1 MPDSDSLLVM
11 RNMTISPLQSIG
23 RTVQILLVAGYLTLP
38 ATTIA
43 ADGSDNFK
51 AFVGARII
59 DGTGKPAMEK
69 ATILVKNGRI
79 AAVGR
84 SVKVPAGTQQIDVS
98 GKTIIPGLINAHGHV
113 NDISQ
118 LGLYARYGVTTV
130 LSLGGDKEIQFRDQT
145 RSEQQTPAVSRARLF
160 IAGPIPVSKTA
171 ADARQAVDGLAA
183 AKTDIVKF
191 RLDDN
196 LGRGTKMAPEVYTA
210 IIDEAHQKGMR
221 VAAHIV
227 TLADAKAVLR
237 AGADYIAHSVR
248 DEEMDGEVIALLKK
262 NKAFYSPTLMRELS
276 TFVYGDKPAF
286 LKDPF
291 LLKDGNKAEMAKAQE
306 PAFQE
311 TMRNDKTGMWY
322 KEHLPVA
329 MRNLKK
335 AEDAGIPVA
344 MGTDTGP
351 AYRFQG
357 YFEHLELE
365 YMTKAGLTPMQA
377 LVASTST
384 AARCLKAADQIG
396 SLEAGKWADFAV
408 LGANPLDDIRNTQK
422 LDSVWIAGNL
432 VPAK

>member
-1 MPDSDSLLVM
+1 MRIMKTNLLV
-11 RNMTISPLQSIG
+11 IG
-23 RTVQILLVAGYLTLP
+23 CLWLP
-38 ATTIA
+38 AVA
-43 ADGSDNFK
+43 VAEDGSGNLK

-59 DGTGKPAMEK
+59 DGTGKAAMEK
-69 ATILVKNGRI
+69 ATLLVRDGRI

-98 GKTIIPGLINAHGHV
+98 GKTIIPGLINGHGHV

-130 LSLGGDKEIQFRDQT
+130 FSLGGDKEIQFRDQT
-145 RSEQQTPAVSRARLF
+145 RSEQQTPALSRARLF
-160 IAGPIPVSKTA
+160 IAGPIPVSKTPE
-171 ADARQAVDGLAA
+171 DARKAVDELAA
-183 AKTDIVKF
+183 AKTDIVKI
-191 RLDDN
+191 RVDDN
-196 LGRGTKMAPEVYTA
+196 LGRTAKMTPEVYA
-210 IIDEAHQKGMR
+210 AVIDEAHKKGMR
-221 VAAHIV
+221 VAIHIV

-237 AGADYIAHSVR
+237 LGADYIAHSIR
-248 DEEMDGEVIALLKK
+248 DQEVDQETIALLKK
-262 NKAFYSPTLMRELS
+262 NKAFYTPTFTRELS
-276 TFVYGDKPAF
+276 TYIYAEKPAF
-286 LKDPF
+286 LSDPF

-311 TMRNDKTGMWY
+311 TMRNDKNGMWY

-335 AEDAGIPVA
+335 VEDAGVPVV

-351 AYRFQG
+351 PQRFQG

-377 LVASTST
+377 LVAATGT
-384 AARCLKAADQIG
+384 AARCLKAADQFG
-396 SLEAGKWADFAV
+396 TLEAGKWADFAV

-422 LDSVWIAGNL
+422 LESVWIAGNL